1 MTAAKDPKQHIR
13 RTGREVVYQGS
24 ILKFCKDTIQTPD
37 GRTEYY
43 DFIDHSRAA
52 ACVAVNN
59 EGKILLVRQYREAI
73 DRIAT
78 EIPAGGINKGETS
91 MQAAA
96 RELEEETGY
105 RARSITPL
113 LSEITAIA
121 YCNEVV
127 DVFLAQDLE
136 KTSQHLDPDESIA
149 PLFLSPE
156 EFIREVSE
164 GNIQDSKTIAAVT
177 TWIARQLA
185 EIRQ

>member
-73 DRIAT
+73 DR
-78 EIPAGGINKGETS
+78 
-91 MQAAA
+91 
-96 RELEEETGY
+96 GY

-177 TWIARQLA
+177 TWIARQLT